1 MEDKKDILESLAGVA
16 QLKHDNFIKDD
27 AIENIAQYYCDS
39 MTDENINDVLG
50 DYNTHLVTL
59 VGFSEVGKS
68 TFVASLYHKLMCN
81 GEIDGHNFIDS
92 DTYVGFERRA
102 YIRNES
108 LKTSNRN
115 SRTTTLEG
123 QFLTLTLSKDNK
135 INKLII
141 SDRAGETYK
150 NSYTSNLSDV
160 KQDKGLINSHHI
172 IFFIDSSSVNNE
184 DDYSDFCDDFQL
196 LLSRMASAGVF
207 DVPKLYDIIYNKID
221 LNQTDEIK
229 ELYKKQSQD
238 LENKMKVDYGINISS
253 KFEIVANDMKDQ
265 GLGDVFKYLVNTLDS
280 HTNYQYKE
288 SNWVKTLL
296 NE

>member
-68 TFVASLYHKLMCN
+68 TFVASLYHKLMCT
-81 GEIDGHNFIDS
+81 GEIDGYNFIDS

-229 ELYKKQSQD
+229 ELYKKQSQE

>member
-16 QLKHDNFIKDD
+16 QLKHDNVIKDD

-68 TFVASLYHKLMCN
+68 TFVASLYHKLMCT
-81 GEIDGHNFIDS
+81 GEIDGYNFIDS

-108 LKTSNRN
+108 LKTSYRN

-207 DVPKLYDIIYNKID
+207 KVPKEYDIIYNKID

-238 LENKMKVDYGINISS
+238 LENKMKVDYGIDISS

-280 HTNYQYKE
+280 HTNYQYEE

>member
-68 TFVASLYHKLMCN
+68 TFVASLYHKLMCT
-81 GEIDGHNFIDS
+81 GEIDGYNFIDS

-108 LKTSNRN
+108 LKTSYRN

-207 DVPKLYDIIYNKID
+207 DVPKVYDIIYNKID

-229 ELYKKQSQD
+229 ELYKKQSQE
-238 LENKMKVDYGINISS
+238 LENKMKVDYGIDISS

-265 GLGDVFKYLVNTLDS
+265 GLGDVFKFLVNTLDS
-280 HTNYQYKE
+280 HTNYQYEE

>member
-16 QLKHDNFIKDD
+16 QLKHDNVIKDD

-68 TFVASLYHKLMCN
+68 TFVASLYHKLMCT
-81 GEIDGHNFIDS
+81 GEIDGYDFIDS

-108 LKTSNRN
+108 LKTSYRN

-123 QFLTLTLSKDNK
+123 QFLTLTLSKDDK

-207 DVPKLYDIIYNKID
+207 DVPKVYDIIYNKID

-238 LENKMKVDYGINISS
+238 LENKMKVDYGIDISS

-296 NE
+296 N

>member
-1 MEDKKDILESLAGVA
+1 MEDKKDILESLADVA
-16 QLKHDNFIKDD
+16 QLKHDNVIKDD

-68 TFVASLYHKLMCN
+68 TFVASLYHKLMCT
-81 GEIDGHNFIDS
+81 GEIDGYNFIDS

-108 LKTSNRN
+108 LKTSYRN

-160 KQDKGLINSHHI
+160 KHDKGLINSHHI

-207 DVPKLYDIIYNKID
+207 DVPKVYDIIYNKID

>member
-1 MEDKKDILESLAGVA
+1 MEHKKDILESLAGVA
-16 QLKHDNFIKDD
+16 QLKRDNVIKDD

-68 TFVASLYHKLMCN
+68 TFVASLYHKLMCT
-81 GEIDGHNFIDS
+81 GEIDGYNFIDS

-207 DVPKLYDIIYNKID
+207 DVPKVYDIIYNKID

-238 LENKMKVDYGINISS
+238 LENKMKVDYGIDISS

-265 GLGDVFKYLVNTLDS
+265 GLGDVFKFLVNTLDS
-280 HTNYQYKE
+280 HTNYQYEE

>member
-1 MEDKKDILESLAGVA
+1 M
-16 QLKHDNFIKDD
+16 KDD
-27 AIENIAQYYCDS
+27 AAEIAAQYYCDS
-39 MTDENINDVLG
+39 LTDENINDVLG

-68 TFVASLYHKLMCN
+68 TFVASLYHKLMCT
-81 GEIDGHNFIDS
+81 GEIDGYNFIDS

-207 DVPKLYDIIYNKID
+207 KVPKEYDIIYNKID
-221 LNQTDEIK
+221 LNQTDDIK

-238 LENKMKVDYGINISS
+238 LENKMKVDYGINISR

>member
-1 MEDKKDILESLAGVA
+1 M
-16 QLKHDNFIKDD
+16 
-27 AIENIAQYYCDS
+27 
-39 MTDENINDVLG
+39 
-50 DYNTHLVTL
+50 
-59 VGFSEVGKS
+59 
-68 TFVASLYHKLMCN
+68 
-81 GEIDGHNFIDS
+81 
-92 DTYVGFERRA
+92 
-102 YIRNES
+102 
-108 LKTSNRN
+108 
-115 SRTTTLEG
+115 EG

-207 DVPKLYDIIYNKID
+207 DVPKVYDIIYNKID

-238 LENKMKVDYGINISS
+238 LENKMKVDYGIDISS

-265 GLGDVFKYLVNTLDS
+265 GLGDVFKFLVNTLDS
-280 HTNYQYKE
+280 HTNYQYEE

>member
-68 TFVASLYHKLMCN
+68 TFVASLYHKLMCT
-81 GEIDGHNFIDS
+81 GEIDGYNFIDS

-108 LKTSNRN
+108 LKTSYRN

-229 ELYKKQSQD
+229 ELYKKQSQE

>member
-68 TFVASLYHKLMCN
+68 TFVASLYHKLMCT
-81 GEIDGHNFIDS
+81 GEIDGYNFIDS

-108 LKTSNRN
+108 LKTSYRN

-207 DVPKLYDIIYNKID
+207 DVPKVYDIIYNKID

-238 LENKMKVDYGINISS
+238 LENKMKVDYGIDISS

>member
-1 MEDKKDILESLAGVA
+1 M
-16 QLKHDNFIKDD
+16 KDD
-27 AIENIAQYYCDS
+27 AAEIAAQYYCDS

-68 TFVASLYHKLMCN
+68 TFVASLYHKLMCT
-81 GEIDGHNFIDS
+81 GEIDGYNFIDS

-207 DVPKLYDIIYNKID
+207 KAPKEYDIIYNKID

-238 LENKMKVDYGINISS
+238 LENKMKVDYDINISR

>member
-16 QLKHDNFIKDD
+16 QLKHDNVRKDD

-68 TFVASLYHKLMCN
+68 TFVASLYHKLMCT
-81 GEIDGHNFIDS
+81 GEIDGYNFIDS

-108 LKTSNRN
+108 LKTSYRN

-207 DVPKLYDIIYNKID
+207 DVPKVYDIIYNKID

-238 LENKMKVDYGINISS
+238 LENKMKVDYGIDISS

-265 GLGDVFKYLVNTLDS
+265 GLGDVFKFLVNTLDS
-280 HTNYQYKE
+280 HTNYQYEE

>member
-108 LKTSNRN
+108 LKTSYRN

-207 DVPKLYDIIYNKID
+207 KVPKEYDIIYNKID

-238 LENKMKVDYGINISS
+238 LENKMKVDYDINISR

-265 GLGDVFKYLVNTLDS
+265 GLGYVFKYLVNTLDS

>member
-16 QLKHDNFIKDD
+16 QLKRDNVIKDD

-68 TFVASLYHKLMCN
+68 TFVASLYHEFMCT
-81 GEIDGHNFIDS
+81 GEIDGYKFIDS

-108 LKTSNRN
+108 LKTSKRN
-115 SRTTTLEG
+115 IRTTTLEG
-123 QFLTLTLSKDNK
+123 QFLTLTLSKNDVQ
-135 INKLII
+135 NKLII

-150 NSYTSNLSDV
+150 NIYTSNLSEV
-160 KQDKGLINSHHI
+160 MKDKGLINSHHI

-184 DDYSDFCDDFQL
+184 DDYNDFCDDFQL

-207 DVPKLYDIIYNKID
+207 KVPKEYDIIYNKID

-229 ELYKKQSQD
+229 GLYKKQSQD
-238 LENKMKVDYGINISS
+238 MENKMKVDYGINISS

-265 GLGDVFKYLVNTLDS
+265 GLGDVFKYIVNTLNS
-280 HTNYQYKE
+280 HTNCQCEE
-288 SNWVKTLL
+288 SNWVQTLL

>member
-68 TFVASLYHKLMCN
+68 TFVASLYHKLMCT
-81 GEIDGHNFIDS
+81 GEIDGYNFIDS

-123 QFLTLTLSKDNK
+123 QFLTLTLSKDDK

-207 DVPKLYDIIYNKID
+207 DVPKVYDIIYNKID

-229 ELYKKQSQD
+229 ELYKKQSQE

-265 GLGDVFKYLVNTLDS
+265 GLGDVFKFLVNTLDS
-280 HTNYQYKE
+280 HTNYQYEE

>member
-1 MEDKKDILESLAGVA
+1 MEDKKGILESLAGVA
-16 QLKHDNFIKDD
+16 QLKHDNVIKDD

-68 TFVASLYHKLMCN
+68 TFVASLYHKLMCT
-81 GEIDGHNFIDS
+81 GEIDGYNFIDS

-108 LKTSNRN
+108 LKTSYRN

-207 DVPKLYDIIYNKID
+207 DVPKVYDIIYNKID

-238 LENKMKVDYGINISS
+238 LENKMKVDYGIDISS

-265 GLGDVFKYLVNTLDS
+265 GLGDVFKFLVNTLDS
-280 HTNYQYKE
+280 HTNYQYEE

>member
-16 QLKHDNFIKDD
+16 QLKHDNVIKDD

-68 TFVASLYHKLMCN
+68 TFVASLYHKLMCT
-81 GEIDGHNFIDS
+81 GEIDGYNFIDS

-108 LKTSNRN
+108 LKTSYRN

-196 LLSRMASAGVF
+196 LLSRMVSAGVF
-207 DVPKLYDIIYNKID
+207 DVPKVYDIIYNKID

-238 LENKMKVDYGINISS
+238 LENKIKVDYGIDISS

-265 GLGDVFKYLVNTLDS
+265 GLGDVFKFLVNTLDS
-280 HTNYQYKE
+280 HTNYQYEE

>member
-1 MEDKKDILESLAGVA
+1 MEDKKNILESLAGVA
-16 QLKHDNFIKDD
+16 QLKHDNVIKDD

-68 TFVASLYHKLMCN
+68 TFVASLYHKFMCT
-81 GEIDGHNFIDS
+81 GEIDGYKFIDS

-108 LKTSNRN
+108 LKTSYRN

-123 QFLTLTLSKDNK
+123 QFLTLTLSKDDK

-207 DVPKLYDIIYNKID
+207 DVPKVYDIIYNKID

-238 LENKMKVDYGINISS
+238 LENKMKVDYGIDISS

-296 NE
+296 N

>member
-16 QLKHDNFIKDD
+16 QLKHDNVIKDD

-68 TFVASLYHKLMCN
+68 TFVASLYHKLMCT
-81 GEIDGHNFIDS
+81 GEIDGYNFIDS

-108 LKTSNRN
+108 LKTSYRN

-207 DVPKLYDIIYNKID
+207 DVPKVYDIIYNKID

-229 ELYKKQSQD
+229 ELYKKQCQD
-238 LENKMKVDYGINISS
+238 LENKMKVDYGIDISS

-265 GLGDVFKYLVNTLDS
+265 GLGDVFKFLVNTLDS
-280 HTNYQYKE
+280 HTNYQYEE

>member
-16 QLKHDNFIKDD
+16 LKHENVKKDE
-27 AIENIAQYYCDS
+27 ATEITAQYYCDS
-39 MTDENINDVLG
+39 MTDENINEVLG

-81 GEIDGHNFIDS
+81 GEIDGYKFIDS

-108 LKTSNRN
+108 LKTSKRN

-123 QFLTLTLSKDNK
+123 QFLTLTLSKDDK
-135 INKLII
+135 VSKLII

-150 NSYTSNLSDV
+150 KSYKSNLADV

-207 DVPKLYDIIYNKID
+207 NVPKVYNIIYNKLD
-221 LNQTDEIK
+221 LIQTDETK

-238 LENKMKVDYGINISS
+238 LENKMKADYGINISS
-253 KFEIVANDMKDQ
+253 KFEIIANDMKDS
-265 GLGDVFKYLVNTLDS
+265 GLNDVFRYLVNTLNS
-280 HTNYQYKE
+280 HASYQYKE
-288 SNWVKTLL
+288 SNWVQTLL

>member
-16 QLKHDNFIKDD
+16 QLKHDNVIKDD

-39 MTDENINDVLG
+39 MTDENINNILG

-68 TFVASLYHKLMCN
+68 TFVASLYHKLMCT
-81 GEIDGHNFIDS
+81 GEIDGYKFIDS

-108 LKTSNRN
+108 LKTSKRN

-123 QFLTLTLSKDNK
+123 QFLTLTLSKNDK
-135 INKLII
+135 ISKLII

-150 NSYTSNLSDV
+150 KSYKSNLSDV

-172 IFFIDSSSVNNE
+172 IFFIDSSSINNE

-196 LLSRMASAGVF
+196 LLSRMASAEVF
-207 DVPKLYDIIYNKID
+207 KVPKEYDIIYNKLD
-221 LNQTDEIK
+221 LIQTDEIK

-238 LENKMKVDYGINISS
+238 LENKMKVDYGIDISS

-265 GLGDVFKYLVNTLDS
+265 GLGDVFKFLVNTLDS
-280 HTNYQYKE
+280 HTNYQYEE

>member
-68 TFVASLYHKLMCN
+68 TFVASLYHKLMCT
-81 GEIDGHNFIDS
+81 GEIDGYNFIDS

-108 LKTSNRN
+108 LKTSYRN

-184 DDYSDFCDDFQL
+184 DDYNDFCDDFQL

-207 DVPKLYDIIYNKID
+207 KVPKEYDIIYNKID

-229 ELYKKQSQD
+229 VLYKKQSQD

-265 GLGDVFKYLVNTLDS
+265 GLGDVFKYIVNTLNS
-280 HTNYQYKE
+280 HTNCQYEE
-288 SNWVKTLL
+288 SNWVQTLL

>member
-68 TFVASLYHKLMCN
+68 TFVASLYHKLMCT
-81 GEIDGHNFIDS
+81 GEIDGYNFIDS

-108 LKTSNRN
+108 LKTSYRN

-207 DVPKLYDIIYNKID
+207 DVPKVYDIIYNKID

-229 ELYKKQSQD
+229 ELYKKQNQD
-238 LENKMKVDYGINISS
+238 LENKMKVDYGIDISS

-265 GLGDVFKYLVNTLDS
+265 GLGDVFKFLVNTLDS
-280 HTNYQYKE
+280 HTNYQYEE

>member
-1 MEDKKDILESLAGVA
+1 MEDKKDILESLADVA
-16 QLKHDNFIKDD
+16 QLKHDNVIKDD

-68 TFVASLYHKLMCN
+68 TFVASLYHKLMCT
-81 GEIDGHNFIDS
+81 GEIDGYNFIDS

-108 LKTSNRN
+108 LKTSYRN

-207 DVPKLYDIIYNKID
+207 DVPKVYDIIYNKID

-238 LENKMKVDYGINISS
+238 LENKMKVDYGIDISS

-265 GLGDVFKYLVNTLDS
+265 GLGDVFKFLVNTLDS
-280 HTNYQYKE
+280 HTNYQYEE

>member
-16 QLKHDNFIKDD
+16 QLKHDNVIKDD

-68 TFVASLYHKLMCN
+68 TFVASLYHKLMCT
-81 GEIDGHNFIDS
+81 GEIDGYNFIDS

-108 LKTSNRN
+108 LKTSYRN

-196 LLSRMASAGVF
+196 FLSRMASAGVF
-207 DVPKLYDIIYNKID
+207 DVPKVYDIIYNKID

-238 LENKMKVDYGINISS
+238 LENKMKVDYGIDISS

-265 GLGDVFKYLVNTLDS
+265 GLGDVFKFLVNTLDS
-280 HTNYQYKE
+280 HTNYQYEE

>member
-1 MEDKKDILESLAGVA
+1 MEDKKDILESLADVA
-16 QLKHDNFIKDD
+16 QLKHDNVIKDD

-68 TFVASLYHKLMCN
+68 TFVASLYHKLMCT
-81 GEIDGHNFIDS
+81 GEIDGYKFIDS

-108 LKTSNRN
+108 LKTSYRN

-207 DVPKLYDIIYNKID
+207 DVPKVYDIIYNKID

-238 LENKMKVDYGINISS
+238 LENKMKVDYGIDISS

>member
-16 QLKHDNFIKDD
+16 LKHENVKRDD
-27 AIENIAQYYCDS
+27 AVEIAAQYYCDS
-39 MTDENINDVLG
+39 LTDENINDVLG

-68 TFVASLYHKLMCN
+68 TFVASLYHKLMCI
-81 GEIDGHNFIDS
+81 GEIDGYKFIDS

-108 LKTSNRN
+108 LKTSKRN

-123 QFLTLTLSKDNK
+123 QFLTLTLSKDDI

-141 SDRAGETYK
+141 SDRAGEIYK
-150 NSYTSNLSDV
+150 KSYKSNLSDV
-160 KQDKGLINSHHI
+160 KKDKGLINSHHI

-207 DVPKLYDIIYNKID
+207 DVPKVYDIIYNKLD
-221 LNQTDEIK
+221 LIQTDETK

-238 LENKMKVDYGINISS
+238 LENKMKADYGINISS
-253 KFEIVANDMKDQ
+253 KFEIIANDMKDS
-265 GLGDVFKYLVNTLDS
+265 GLKDVFRYLVNTLNS
-280 HTNYQYKE
+280 HASYQYKE
-288 SNWVKTLL
+288 SNWVQTLL

>member
-16 QLKHDNFIKDD
+16 QLKHDNVIKDD
-27 AIENIAQYYCDS
+27 AIENIAQYFCDS

-68 TFVASLYHKLMCN
+68 TFVASLYHKLMCT
-81 GEIDGHNFIDS
+81 GEIDGYNFIDS

-150 NSYTSNLSDV
+150 NSYTSNLSQV

-184 DDYSDFCDDFQL
+184 DDYNDFCDDFQL
-196 LLSRMASAGVF
+196 LLSRMASAGVLNI
-207 DVPKLYDIIYNKID
+207 PKVYDIIYNKID
-221 LNQTDEIK
+221 LIQTDEVK
-229 ELYKKQSQD
+229 ELFSKQSQD
-238 LENKMKVDYGINISS
+238 LENKMKVDYGINISR

-265 GLGDVFKYLVNTLDS
+265 GLGYVFKYLVNTLDS

>member
-68 TFVASLYHKLMCN
+68 TFVASLYHKLMCT
-81 GEIDGHNFIDS
+81 GEIDGYNFIDS

-108 LKTSNRN
+108 LKTSYRN

-207 DVPKLYDIIYNKID
+207 DVPKVYDIIYNKID

-229 ELYKKQSQD
+229 KLYKKQSQD
-238 LENKMKVDYGINISS
+238 LENKMKVDYGIDISS

-265 GLGDVFKYLVNTLDS
+265 GLGDVFKFLVNTLDS
-280 HTNYQYKE
+280 HTNYQYEE

>member
-68 TFVASLYHKLMCN
+68 TFVASLYHKLMCT
-81 GEIDGHNFIDS
+81 GEIDGYNFIDS

-108 LKTSNRN
+108 LKTSYRN

-207 DVPKLYDIIYNKID
+207 DVPKVYDIIYNKID

-238 LENKMKVDYGINISS
+238 LENKMKVDYGIDISS

-265 GLGDVFKYLVNTLDS
+265 GLGDVFKFLVNTLDS
-280 HTNYQYKE
+280 HTNYQYEE

>member
-16 QLKHDNFIKDD
+16 LKHENVMKDD
-27 AIENIAQYYCDS
+27 AAEIAAQYYCDS
-39 MTDENINDVLG
+39 LTDENINDVLG

-68 TFVASLYHKLMCN
+68 TFVASLYHKLMCT
-81 GEIDGHNFIDS
+81 GEIDGYNFIDS

-196 LLSRMASAGVF
+196 LLSRMASARVF
-207 DVPKLYDIIYNKID
+207 KVPKEYDIIYNKID

-229 ELYKKQSQD
+229 ELYKKQSQE
-238 LENKMKVDYGINISS
+238 LENKMKVDYGINISR

>member
-16 QLKHDNFIKDD
+16 LKHENVKKDE
-27 AIENIAQYYCDS
+27 AIEITAQYYCDS
-39 MTDENINDVLG
+39 MTDENINEVLG

-81 GEIDGHNFIDS
+81 GEIDGYKFIDS

-108 LKTSNRN
+108 LKTSKRN

-123 QFLTLTLSKDNK
+123 QFLTLTLSKDDK
-135 INKLII
+135 VSKLII

-150 NSYTSNLSDV
+150 KSYKSNLADV

-207 DVPKLYDIIYNKID
+207 NVPKVYNIIYNKLD
-221 LNQTDEIK
+221 LIQTDETK

-238 LENKMKVDYGINISS
+238 LENKMKADYGINISS
-253 KFEIVANDMKDQ
+253 KFEIIANDMKDS
-265 GLGDVFKYLVNTLDS
+265 GLNDVFRYLVNTLNS
-280 HTNYQYKE
+280 HASYQYEE
-288 SNWVKTLL
+288 SNWVQTLL

>member
-16 QLKHDNFIKDD
+16 QLKHDNVIKDD

-68 TFVASLYHKLMCN
+68 TFVASLYHKLMCT
-81 GEIDGHNFIDS
+81 GEIDGYNFIDS

-108 LKTSNRN
+108 LKTSYRN

-207 DVPKLYDIIYNKID
+207 DVPKVYDIIYNKID

-229 ELYKKQSQD
+229 KLYKKQSQD
-238 LENKMKVDYGINISS
+238 LENKMKVDYGIDISS

-265 GLGDVFKYLVNTLDS
+265 GLGDVFKFLVNTLDS
-280 HTNYQYKE
+280 HTNYQYEE

>member
-1 MEDKKDILESLAGVA
+1 MEDKKDILESLADVA
-16 QLKHDNFIKDD
+16 QLKHDNVIKDD

-68 TFVASLYHKLMCN
+68 TFVASLYHEFMCT
-81 GEIDGHNFIDS
+81 GEIDGYKFIDS

-108 LKTSNRN
+108 LKTSKRN

-123 QFLTLTLSKDNK
+123 QFLTLTLSKNDK
-135 INKLII
+135 ISKLII

-150 NSYTSNLSDV
+150 KSYKSNLSDV

-172 IFFIDSSSVNNE
+172 IFFIDSSSINNE

-196 LLSRMASAGVF
+196 LLSRMASAEVF
-207 DVPKLYDIIYNKID
+207 KVPKEYDIIYNKLD
-221 LNQTDEIK
+221 LIQTDEIK

-238 LENKMKVDYGINISS
+238 LENKMKADYSITISNT
-253 KFEIVANDMKDQ
+253 FEIIANDMKDP
-265 GLGDVFKYLVNTLDS
+265 GLNDVFKYLVNTLNS
-280 HTNYQYKE
+280 HTGYQYKE

-296 NE
+296 NK

>member
-16 QLKHDNFIKDD
+16 QLKHDNVIKDD

-68 TFVASLYHKLMCN
+68 TFVASLYHEFMCT
-81 GEIDGHNFIDS
+81 GEIDGYKFIDS

-108 LKTSNRN
+108 LKTSKRN
-115 SRTTTLEG
+115 IRTTTLEG
-123 QFLTLTLSKDNK
+123 QFLTLTLSKND
-135 INKLII
+135 ILNKLII

-150 NSYTSNLSDV
+150 NVYTSNLSQV

-184 DDYSDFCDDFQL
+184 DDYNDFCDDFQL
-196 LLSRMASAGVF
+196 LLSRMAKAGGF
-207 DVPKLYDIIYNKID
+207 NIPKVYDIIYNKID
-221 LNQTDEIK
+221 LIQTDDVK
-229 ELYKKQSQD
+229 ELFSKQSLD
-238 LENKMKVDYGINISS
+238 LENRMKNDYGINISNR
-253 KFEIVANDMKDQ
+253 FEIISNDMKDQ
-265 GLGDVFKYLVNTLDS
+265 GLKDVFKYIVNTLNS
-280 HTNYQYKE
+280 HTNCQYEE
-288 SNWVKTLL
+288 SNWVQTLL

>member
-16 QLKHDNFIKDD
+16 LKHENVKKDE
-27 AIENIAQYYCDS
+27 AIEITAQYYCDS
-39 MTDENINDVLG
+39 MTDENINEVLG

-81 GEIDGHNFIDS
+81 GEIDGYKFIDS

-108 LKTSNRN
+108 LKTSKRN

-123 QFLTLTLSKDNK
+123 QFLTLTLSKDDK
-135 INKLII
+135 VSKLII

-150 NSYTSNLSDV
+150 KSYKSNLADV

-207 DVPKLYDIIYNKID
+207 NVPKVYNIIYNKLD
-221 LNQTDEIK
+221 LIQTDETK

-238 LENKMKVDYGINISS
+238 LENKMKADYGINISS
-253 KFEIVANDMKDQ
+253 KFEIIANDMKDS
-265 GLGDVFKYLVNTLDS
+265 GLNDVFRYLVNTLNS
-280 HTNYQYKE
+280 HASYQYKE
-288 SNWVKTLL
+288 SNWVQTLL